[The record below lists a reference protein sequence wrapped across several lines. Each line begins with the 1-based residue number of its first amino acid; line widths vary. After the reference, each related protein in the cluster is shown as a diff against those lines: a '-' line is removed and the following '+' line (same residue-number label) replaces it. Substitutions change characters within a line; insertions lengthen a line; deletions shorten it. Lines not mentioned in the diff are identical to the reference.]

1 MAKIKNPYFDNKF
14 IDAQK
19 QLLLDARERTLND
32 IGQKSNEDLHV
43 DSDEVIEDGDQAQ
56 TYLNQNLSFGLRER
70 ELYKLREIEAAL
82 VRIQEGTYGVCE
94 ELEEPISKK
103 RLQKIPWTRLCIEAA
118 EQLEREKNQY
128 SRIS

>member
-1 MAKIKNPYFDNKF
+1 MAKRKNPHFDEKF
-14 IDAQK
+14 IEEQK
-19 QLLLDARERTLND
+19 QLLLQTREQTLND
-32 IGQKSNEDLHV
+32 IGQKSNDDLHV

-70 ELYKLREIEAAL
+70 ELNKLREVEAAL
-82 VRIQEGTYGVCE
+82 ARIEDGSYGICE

-118 EQLEREKNQY
+118 EQLEREKTQY
-128 SRIS
+128 TRVS